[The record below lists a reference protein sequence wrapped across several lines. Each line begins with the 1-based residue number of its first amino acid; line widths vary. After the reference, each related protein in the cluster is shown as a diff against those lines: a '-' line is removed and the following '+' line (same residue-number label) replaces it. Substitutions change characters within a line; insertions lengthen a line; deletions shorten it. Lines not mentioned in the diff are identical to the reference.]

1 MNIFREV
8 ADIKTA
14 NQLHLPVPEVE
25 YHNVALK
32 LLTAPI
38 VLTIDLFTLACV
50 GIISCSAI
58 LFRIVSSIVALLG
71 VMVLVTYSP
80 KNGIILLAIAFLVS
94 PMGLPMFAVRILGI
108 LQSFSHFLRAT
119 WFILMSMCHH
129 NTRNTLLLLTKYYKE
144 NIIVYI
150 GTGKVV

>member
-1 MNIFREV
+1 MRWIF
-8 ADIKTA
+8 
-14 NQLHLPVPEVE
+14 
-25 YHNVALK
+25 K

-50 GIISCSAI
+50 GIISCSVI

-80 KNGIILLAIAFLVS
+80 KNGIILLVIAFLVS
-94 PMGLPMFAVRILGI
+94 PMGVPMFAVWILGI

-119 WFILMSMCHH
+119 
-129 NTRNTLLLLTKYYKE
+129 
-144 NIIVYI
+144 
-150 GTGKVV
+150 